1 MNIISLAG
9 VSKTLG
15 DAPLFEQVTV
25 GIDAGEKIGFIGRN
39 GSGKSTFLR
48 ILNGEIEPDTGSVSR
63 NRDLTLSALEQTP
76 RFASE
81 MTIDE
86 FLGGRVEDDSPI
98 LSRFRSFCRE
108 LGLADGAAAMG
119 TLSGGMVRKVSLA
132 RCFAFGAGFLTL
144 DEPTNHLDLDTIEWL
159 ESLLKNADC
168 GFLLVTHDRYFL
180 DAVCTAILEIDAR
193 RIYKY
198 PGNYSEYLERKA
210 ERAEAL
216 ERAEQRRTTI
226 LRGELEWLKRGPR
239 ARTGKDK
246 GRKER
251 IQDLLDAGMQK
262 ENALRQFSSTHRRLG
277 KKVLE
282 LQGIAKSYGGK
293 EVIRP
298 FTYSFRRGERIGI
311 IGPNGSGKTTFL
323 NLVSQAVIPDK
334 GTVIK
339 GETTVF
345 ASFNQRGGFSNGKL
359 SVLEY
364 VKELGER
371 VPVEQGATVSAE
383 QFLERFLFPREMQ
396 ALPLE
401 RLSGGEFRRLYFVR
415 LLATAPNF
423 LLLDEP
429 TNDLDLDAIRLLE
442 NYLLDFSGCMMVV
455 SHDRAMLDRLTDYL
469 FLFDGNGGIR
479 GFTGNYEEYRE
490 ARAEENAQARAERN
504 AQARAERNAQARA
517 EERALADRAAPRGER
532 NAQARAG
539 QRPLRQEKSGLSYKE
554 RQEYQAL
561 LEEITS
567 LEGEQR
573 ELESE
578 FQRPVQDAAAVGRRH
593 SRYREVLA
601 LLDGKMGRWQELA
614 ERAGK

>member
-9 VSKTLG
+9 VGKTLG
-15 DAPLFEQVTV
+15 DAPLFEQVTL

-63 NRDLTLSALEQTP
+63 NRGLTLSTLEQTP
-76 RFASE
+76 RFAPE
-81 MTIDE
+81 TTIDG
-86 FLGGRVEDDSPI
+86 FPGGHVEEDSPI
-98 LSRFRSFCRE
+98 LFRFRSYCRE
-108 LGLADGAAAMG
+108 LGLPDGAAPMR

-132 RCFAFGAGFLTL
+132 RCLAFGAGFLTL

-159 ESLLKNADC
+159 ESLLKKIEC

-193 RIYKY
+193 RVYKY
-198 PGNYSEYLERKA
+198 PGNYSEYLERQA
-210 ERAEAL
+210 ERAEAQ
-216 ERAEQRRTTI
+216 ERAEQRRVSI
-226 LRGELEWLKRGPR
+226 LRVELDWLKRGPR

-246 GRKER
+246 GRKDR
-251 IQDLLDAGMQK
+251 IQNLLDAGVRK
-262 ENALRQFSSTHRRLG
+262 ENGLQQFSSTHRRLG

-282 LQGIAKSYGGK
+282 LHGVGKSYGGK

-323 NLVSQAVIPDK
+323 NLVSQELVPDA

-345 ASFNQRGGFSNGKL
+345 AGFSQRGGYSNGKL
-359 SVLEY
+359 SVLDY

-371 VPVEQGATVSAE
+371 VPVEQGGSVSAE

-415 LLATAPNF
+415 LLVTAPNF

-429 TNDLDLDAIRLLE
+429 TNDLDLDTIRLLE
-442 NYLLDFSGCMMVV
+442 NYLLDFPGCMMIV

-469 FLFDGNGGIR
+469 FIFDGKGGIR
-479 GFTGNYEEYRE
+479 GFTGNYEEYRD
-490 ARAEENAQARAERN
+490 ARAEED
-504 AQARAERNAQARA
+504 AQARA
-517 EERALADRAAPRGER
+517 EERALLDRGAPRGGAER
-532 NAQARAG
+532 PAR
-539 QRPLRQEKSGLSYKE
+539 REKATLSFKE
-554 RQEYQAL
+554 RQEYTAL
-561 LEEITS
+561 VEEITS

-578 FQRPVQDAAAVGRRH
+578 FQRPVQDAAAVGSRH
-593 SRYREVLA
+593 NRYREVLA
-601 LLDGKMGRWQELA
+601 LLEAKMTRWQELA
-614 ERAGK
+614 ERAGE

>member
-9 VSKTLG
+9 VGKTLG
-15 DAPLFEQVTV
+15 DAPLFEQVTL

-48 ILNGEIEPDTGSVSR
+48 ILNGEIEPDSGSVSR
-63 NRDLTLSALEQTP
+63 NRDLTLSTLEQTP
-76 RFASE
+76 QFAPE
-81 MTIDE
+81 TTIE
-86 FLGGRVEDDSPI
+86 GLLGGHVEGDSPI
-98 LSRFRSFCRE
+98 RSRFRSYCRE
-108 LGLADGAAAMG
+108 LGLPDGAAPMR
-119 TLSGGMVRKVSLA
+119 TISGGMVRKVSLA
-132 RCFAFGAGFLTL
+132 RCLAFDAGFLTL

-159 ESLLKNADC
+159 EGLLRKIEC
-168 GFLLVTHDRYFL
+168 GFLMVTHDRYFL

-193 RIYKY
+193 RLYKY

-210 ERAEAL
+210 ERVEAQ
-216 ERAEQRRTTI
+216 ERAEQRRVSI
-226 LRGELEWLKRGPR
+226 LRVELDWLKRGPR

-246 GRKER
+246 GRKDR
-251 IQDLLDAGMQK
+251 IQNLLDAGVRK
-262 ENALRQFSSTHRRLG
+262 ENGLQQFSSTHRRLG
-277 KKVLE
+277 RKVLE
-282 LQGIAKSYGGK
+282 LQGIGKSYGGK

-323 NLVSQAVIPDK
+323 NLVSQELAPDT

-339 GETTVF
+339 GESTAF
-345 ASFNQRGGFSNGKL
+345 ASFSQRGGYGNGKL
-359 SVLEY
+359 TVLDY

-371 VPVEQGATVSAE
+371 VPVEQGGSVSAE

-415 LLATAPNF
+415 LLVTAPNF

-429 TNDLDLDAIRLLE
+429 TNDLDLDTIRLLE
-442 NYLLDFSGCMMVV
+442 NYLLDFPGCMMIV

-469 FLFDGNGGIR
+469 FIFDGNGGIR
-479 GFTGNYEEYRE
+479 GFTGNYEEYRD
-490 ARAEENAQARAERN
+490 ARAEED
-504 AQARAERNAQARA
+504 AQARA
-517 EERALADRAAPRGER
+517 EERALLDRGSPRGGAER
-532 NAQARAG
+532 PAR
-539 QRPLRQEKSGLSYKE
+539 REKAALSFKE
-554 RQEYQAL
+554 RQEYTAL

-578 FQRPVQDAAAVGRRH
+578 FQRPVQDAAAVGTRH
-593 SRYREVLA
+593 NRYREVLA
-601 LLDGKMGRWQELA
+601 LLEAKMTRWQELA
-614 ERAGK
+614 ERGAG

>member
-9 VSKTLG
+9 VGKTLG
-15 DAPLFEQVTV
+15 DAPLFEQVTI

-76 RFASE
+76 QFASGT
-81 MTIDE
+81 TIDRL
-86 FLGGRVEDDSPI
+86 LGGHVEEDSPI
-98 LSRFRSFCRE
+98 LSRFRSYCRE
-108 LGLADGAAAMG
+108 LGLPDGDAPMSS
-119 TLSGGMVRKVSLA
+119 LSGGMVRKVSLA
-132 RCFAFGAGFLTL
+132 RCLAFGAGFLTL

-159 ESLLKNADC
+159 ESLLKKIDC

-193 RIYKY
+193 RVYKY

-216 ERAEQRRTTI
+216 ERAEQRRTSI
-226 LRGELEWLKRGPR
+226 LRVELDWLKRGPR

-251 IQDLLDAGMQK
+251 IQNLLEAGMQK
-262 ENALRQFSSTHRRLG
+262 EIGLRQFSSTHRRLG
-277 KKVLE
+277 RKVLE
-282 LQGIAKSYGGK
+282 LQGIGKSYGGK

-323 NLVSQAVIPDK
+323 NLVSQELAADT

-345 ASFNQRGGFSNGKL
+345 ASFSQRGGFSNGKL
-359 SVLEY
+359 SVLDY
-364 VKELGER
+364 VRELGER
-371 VPVEQGATVSAE
+371 VPVEQGGSVSAE

-401 RLSGGEFRRLYFVR
+401 RLSGGEFRRLNFVR

-429 TNDLDLDAIRLLE
+429 TNDLDLDTIRLLE
-442 NYLLDFSGCMMVV
+442 NYLLDFSGCMMIV

-469 FLFDGNGGIR
+469 FIFDGRGGIR

-490 ARAEENAQARAERN
+490 ARTEEDAQVRADRAAPRAERN
-504 AQARAERNAQARA
+504 AQV
-517 EERALADRAAPRGER
+517 
-532 NAQARAG
+532 RAG
-539 QRPLRQEKSGLSYKE
+539 QRPVRQEKSTLSFKE
-554 RQEYQAL
+554 RQEYAAL

-578 FQRPVQDAAAVGRRH
+578 FQRPVQDAAAVGPRH
-593 SRYREVLA
+593 NRYREVLA
-601 LLDGKMGRWQELA
+601 LLERKMTRWQELA
-614 ERAGK
+614 ERAGE

>member
-1 MNIISLAG
+1 MNILSLAG
-9 VSKTLG
+9 VSTALG
-15 DAPLFEQVTV
+15 DAPLFEQVTL

-48 ILNGEIEPDTGSVSR
+48 ILNGELEPDEGSVSR
-63 NRDLTLSALEQTP
+63 NRELTVSALEQTP
-76 RFASE
+76 RFAAE

-86 FLGGRVEDDSPI
+86 FLFQGCVPPTRRDAEDDSAV
-98 LSRFRSFCRE
+98 LTTFRSFCRE
-108 LGLADGAAAMG
+108 LGLTDFAATMG

-132 RCFAFGAGFLTL
+132 RCLAFGASFLTL

-159 ESLLKNADC
+159 EGLLKNASF

-180 DAVCTAILEIDAR
+180 DAVCTAILEIDGR

-198 PGNYSEYLERKA
+198 PGNYSMYLERKA

-216 ERAEQRRTTI
+216 ERAEQRRTSI
-226 LRGELEWLKRGPR
+226 LRGELDWLRRGPR

-246 GRKER
+246 GRKDR

-293 EVIRP
+293 EVISP
-298 FTYSFRRGERIGI
+298 FTYNFRRGERIGI

-323 NLVSQAVIPDK
+323 NLVSQEVAPDA

-339 GETTVF
+339 GDTIVF

-359 SVLEY
+359 SVLEFI
-364 VKELGER
+364 KELGER
-371 VPVEQGATVSAE
+371 VPVEQGSVSAE

-396 ALPLE
+396 GLPLE

-429 TNDLDLDAIRLLE
+429 TNDLDLDTIRLLE
-442 NYLLDFSGCMMVV
+442 SFLLDFAGCMMIV
-455 SHDRAMLDRLTDYL
+455 SHDRALLDRLTDYL
-469 FLFDGNGGIR
+469 FIFDGKGGIR
-479 GFTGNYEEYRE
+479 GFTGNYEEYRDLL
-490 ARAEENAQARAERN
+490 
-504 AQARAERNAQARA
+504 A
-517 EERALADRAAPRGER
+517 EERARTDRAAPRGER
-532 NAQARAG
+532 
-539 QRPLRQEKSGLSYKE
+539 QRPLRREKRAELSFKE
-554 RQEYQAL
+554 RLEFESLLQEITR
-561 LEEITS
+561 LEE
-567 LEGEQR
+567 EQR
-573 ELESE
+573 GLESE
-578 FQRPVQDAAAVGRRH
+578 FQQVVVDAAAVGQRH
-593 SRYREVLA
+593 SRYRDVLA
-601 LLDGKMGRWQELA
+601 LLESKLTRWQELA
-614 ERAGK
+614 ERAGE

>member
-9 VSKTLG
+9 VGKTLG
-15 DAPLFEQVTV
+15 DAPLFEQVTL

-63 NRDLTLSALEQTP
+63 NRDLTLSTLEQTP
-76 RFASE
+76 RFAPE
-81 MTIDE
+81 TTIDG
-86 FLGGRVEDDSPI
+86 FLGGHVEEDSPI
-98 LSRFRSFCRE
+98 LFRFRSYCRE
-108 LGLADGAAAMG
+108 LGLPDGAAPMR
-119 TLSGGMVRKVSLA
+119 TLSGGMVRKVSIA
-132 RCFAFGAGFLTL
+132 RCLAFGAGFLTL

-159 ESLLKNADC
+159 ESLLKKIEC

-193 RIYKY
+193 RLYKH

-210 ERAEAL
+210 ERAEAQ
-216 ERAEQRRTTI
+216 ERAEQRRVSI
-226 LRGELEWLKRGPR
+226 LRVELDWLKRGPR

-246 GRKER
+246 GRKDR
-251 IQDLLDAGMQK
+251 IQNLLDAGVRK
-262 ENALRQFSSTHRRLG
+262 ENGLQQFSSTHRRLG

-282 LQGIAKSYGGK
+282 LQGVGKSYGGK

-323 NLVSQAVIPDK
+323 NLVSQELVPDA

-345 ASFNQRGGFSNGKL
+345 AGFSQRGGYSNGKL
-359 SVLEY
+359 SVLDY

-371 VPVEQGATVSAE
+371 VPVEQGGSVSAE

-415 LLATAPNF
+415 LLVTAPNF

-429 TNDLDLDAIRLLE
+429 TNDLDLDTIRLLE
-442 NYLLDFSGCMMVV
+442 NYLLDFPGCMMIV

-469 FLFDGNGGIR
+469 FIFDGNGGIR
-479 GFTGNYEEYRE
+479 GFTGNYEEYRD
-490 ARAEENAQARAERN
+490 ARAEED
-504 AQARAERNAQARA
+504 AQARA
-517 EERALADRAAPRGER
+517 EERALLDRGAPRGGAER
-532 NAQARAG
+532 PAR
-539 QRPLRQEKSGLSYKE
+539 REKATLSFKE
-554 RQEYQAL
+554 RQEYTAL

-578 FQRPVQDAAAVGRRH
+578 FQRPVQDASAVGSRH
-593 SRYREVLA
+593 NRYREVLG
-601 LLDGKMGRWQELA
+601 LLEARMTRWQELA
-614 ERAGK
+614 ERAGE

>member
-9 VSKTLG
+9 VGKTLG
-15 DAPLFEQVTV
+15 DAPLFEQVTL

-76 RFASE
+76 QFAPDT
-81 MTIDE
+81 TIDG
-86 FLGGRVEDDSPI
+86 FLGVRAEEDSPI
-98 LSRFRSFCRE
+98 LFRFRSYCRE
-108 LGLADGAAAMG
+108 LGLPDGAVPMR
-119 TLSGGMVRKVSLA
+119 TLSGGMVRKVSIA
-132 RCFAFGAGFLTL
+132 RCLAFGAGFLTL
-144 DEPTNHLDLDTIEWL
+144 DEPTNHLDLDMIEWL
-159 ESLLKNADC
+159 ESLLKKIEC

-193 RIYKY
+193 RVYKY
-198 PGNYSEYLERKA
+198 PGNYSEYLARKA
-210 ERAEAL
+210 ERAEAQ
-216 ERAEQRRTTI
+216 ERAEQRRVSI
-226 LRGELEWLKRGPR
+226 LRVELDWLKRGPR

-246 GRKER
+246 GRKDR
-251 IQDLLDAGMQK
+251 IQNLLDAGMRK
-262 ENALRQFSSTHRRLG
+262 ENGFQQFSSTHRRLG

-282 LQGIAKSYGGK
+282 LQGIGKSFGGK

-323 NLVSQAVIPDK
+323 NLVSQELVPDA

-345 ASFNQRGGFSNGKL
+345 ASFSQRGGFSNGKL
-359 SVLEY
+359 SVLDY

-371 VPVEQGATVSAE
+371 VPVEHGGSVSAE
-383 QFLERFLFPREMQ
+383 QFLEQFLFPREMQ

-415 LLATAPNF
+415 LLVTAPNF

-429 TNDLDLDAIRLLE
+429 TNDLDLDTIRLLE
-442 NYLLDFSGCMMVV
+442 NYLLDFPGCMMIV

-469 FLFDGNGGIR
+469 FIFDGDGGIR
-479 GFTGNYEEYRE
+479 GFTGNYEEYRD
-490 ARAEENAQARAERN
+490 ARAEK
-504 AQARAERNAQARA
+504 
-517 EERALADRAAPRGER
+517 D
-532 NAQARAG
+532 AQARAG
-539 QRPLRQEKSGLSYKE
+539 ERALMDRAAGPRPVRQEKSTLSFKE
-554 RQEYQAL
+554 RQEYTAL

-578 FQRPVQDAAAVGRRH
+578 FQKPVQDAAAVGPRH
-593 SRYREVLA
+593 NRYKEVLA
-601 LLDGKMGRWQELA
+601 LLDAKMTRWQELA
-614 ERAGK
+614 ERAGE

>member
-15 DAPLFEQVTV
+15 DAPLFEQVTL

-63 NRDLTLSALEQTP
+63 NRELTLSALEQTP
-76 RFASE
+76 QFASE
-81 MTIDE
+81 TTIDE
-86 FLGGRVEDDSPI
+86 FLFEGRVPPTGRDAEEESGI
-98 LSRFRSFCRE
+98 LSTFRSFCRE

-132 RCFAFGAGFLTL
+132 RCLAFGAGFLTL

-159 ESLLKNADC
+159 ESLLMNADW

-180 DAVCTAILEIDAR
+180 DAVCTAILEIDGR
-193 RIYKY
+193 RVYKY

-216 ERAEQRRTTI
+216 ERAEQRRTSI
-226 LRGELEWLKRGPR
+226 LRGELDWLKRGPR

-251 IQDLLDAGMQK
+251 IQDLLDAGLQK

-277 KKVLE
+277 RKVLE

-323 NLVSQAVIPDK
+323 NLVSQAVIPDR

-339 GETTVF
+339 GETTLF
-345 ASFNQRGGFSNGKL
+345 ASFSQREGFSNGKL

-371 VPVEQGATVSAE
+371 VPVEQGASVSAE
-383 QFLERFLFPREMQ
+383 QFLERFLFSREMQ

-401 RLSGGEFRRLYFVR
+401 RLSGGEFRRLYFTR

-429 TNDLDLDAIRLLE
+429 TNDLDLDTIRLLE
-442 NYLLDFSGCMMVV
+442 NYLLDFSGCMMIV

-469 FLFDGNGGIR
+469 FIFDGNGGIR
-479 GFTGNYEEYRE
+479 GFTGNYEEYRD
-490 ARAEENAQARAERN
+490 ARAEENAQARAE
-504 AQARAERNAQARA
+504 EK
-517 EERALADRAAPRGER
+517 ALVDRAAARGER
-532 NAQARAG
+532 
-539 QRPLRQEKSGLSYKE
+539 QRPVRQEKSQLSFKE
-554 RQEYQAL
+554 RQEYGAL

-601 LLDGKMGRWQELA
+601 QLERKMARWQELA
-614 ERAGK
+614 ERAGG